1 MSTTRTRR
9 RFVLTSAATGLVLGI
24 DGALGG
30 PSWAQ
35 SGLAP
40 TPACHDGDEPTQV
53 QTEGPFFK
61 PRSPERADLIEPG
74 MKGRPIELT
83 GFVLDPS
90 CKPMAHALLDLW
102 QADDAGDYDN
112 TGFRLRGH
120 QFTDAQGHYR
130 FRTIVPAV
138 YPGRTRHFHLKVQP
152 TGGRLLTTQLY
163 FPDEPA
169 NRRDGLFRKELLM
182 RTAQAGDGV
191 DARFDFVLDNR

>member
-1 MSTTRTRR
+1 MSTRTRR
-9 RFVLTSAATGLVLGI
+9 RFLVTSAATGLVLGI
-24 DGALGG
+24 GG

-35 SGLAP
+35 SSLAV
-40 TPACHDGDEPTQV
+40 TPACHDGDEPTPR

-90 CKPMAHALLDLW
+90 CKPVAHALLDLW

-152 TGGRLLTTQLY
+152 SGGRLLTTQLY
-163 FPDEPA
+163 FPDEPM

-182 RTAQAGDGV
+182 RVAQTDSNL
-191 DARFDFVLDNR
+191 DARFDFVLDHR

>member
-1 MSTTRTRR
+1 MIRTRR
-9 RFVLTSAATGLVLGI
+9 RFVITSAATGLVLGI
-24 DGALGG
+24 AG
-30 PSWAQ
+30 PSWGQA
-35 SGLAP
+35 GLAT
-40 TPACHDGDEPTQV
+40 TPACHDGDEPTPR

-61 PRSPERADLIEPG
+61 PRSPERADLIEAG

-83 GFVLDPS
+83 GFVLDPA

-120 QFTDAQGHYR
+120 QYTDAQGRYR

-152 TGGRLLTTQLY
+152 ATGRLLTTQLY

>member
-1 MSTTRTRR
+1 MSTRTRR
-9 RFVLTSAATGLVLGI
+9 RFLVTSAATGLVLGI
-24 DGALGG
+24 GG

-35 SGLAP
+35 SGLAV
-40 TPACHDGDEPTQV
+40 TPACHDGDEPTPR

-74 MKGRPIELT
+74 LKGRPIELT

-90 CKPMAHALLDLW
+90 CKPVAHALLDLW

-152 TGGRLLTTQLY
+152 ATGRLLTTQLY
-163 FPDEPA
+163 FPDEPM

-182 RTAQAGDGV
+182 RVAQVDSNL
-191 DARFDFVLDNR
+191 DARFDFVLDHR

>member
-1 MSTTRTRR
+1 MTTNRTRR
-9 RFVLTSAATGLVLGI
+9 RFVITSAATGLALGI
-24 DGALGG
+24 GG

-40 TPACHDGDEPTQV
+40 TPACQDGDEATPR

-61 PRSPERADLIEPG
+61 PRSPERADLIEAG

-83 GFVLDPS
+83 GFVLDPA

-120 QFTDAQGHYR
+120 QYTDAQGRYR

-152 TGGRLLTTQLY
+152 ATGRLLTTQLY

>member
-1 MSTTRTRR
+1 MTTRTRR
-9 RFVLTSAATGLVLGI
+9 RFLITGAASGFVLGI
-24 DGALGG
+24 AG
-30 PSWAQ
+30 PSWGQ
-35 SGLAP
+35 GGLAA
-40 TPACHDGDEPTQV
+40 TPACHDRDEPTPR

-83 GFVLDPS
+83 GFVLDPA

-120 QFTDAQGHYR
+120 QYTDAQGRYH

-152 TGGRLLTTQLY
+152 ATGRLLTTQLY

-191 DARFDFVLDNR
+191 DARFDFVLGNR

>member
-1 MSTTRTRR
+1 MSTRTRR
-9 RFVLTSAATGLVLGI
+9 RFLVTSAATGLVLGI
-24 DGALGG
+24 GG

-35 SGLAP
+35 SGLAV
-40 TPACHDGDEPTQV
+40 TPACHDGDEPTPR

-61 PRSPERADLIEPG
+61 PRSPERAELIEPG

-90 CKPMAHALLDLW
+90 CKPVAHALLDLW

-152 TGGRLLTTQLY
+152 SGGRLLTTQLY
-163 FPDEPA
+163 FPDEPM

-182 RTAQAGDGV
+182 RVAQVDSNL
-191 DARFDFVLDNR
+191 DARFDFVLDHR

>member
-1 MSTTRTRR
+1 MIRTRR
-9 RFVLTSAATGLVLGI
+9 RFVITSAASGLVLGI
-24 DGALGG
+24 GG
-30 PSWAQ
+30 PSWGQA
-35 SGLAP
+35 GLAP
-40 TPACHDGDEPTQV
+40 TPACHDGDEPTPR

-61 PRSPERADLIEPG
+61 PRSPERAELIEPG

-83 GFVLDPS
+83 GFVLDPA

-120 QFTDAQGHYR
+120 QYTDAQGRYR

-152 TGGRLLTTQLY
+152 AAGRLLTTQLY

>member
-1 MSTTRTRR
+1 
-9 RFVLTSAATGLVLGI
+9 
-24 DGALGG
+24 
-30 PSWAQ
+30 
-35 SGLAP
+35 
-40 TPACHDGDEPTQV
+40 
-53 QTEGPFFK
+53 
-61 PRSPERADLIEPG
+61 

-83 GFVLDPS
+83 GFVLDPA

-120 QFTDAQGHYR
+120 QYTDAQGRYR

-152 TGGRLLTTQLY
+152 ATGRLLTTQLY

>member
-1 MSTTRTRR
+1 MIRTRR
-9 RFVLTSAATGLVLGI
+9 RFVITSAA
-24 DGALGG
+24 
-30 PSWAQ
+30 
-35 SGLAP
+35 SGLAFGIGAP
-40 TPACHDGDEPTQV
+40 SWGQGGLSATPACHDGDEPTPR

-83 GFVLDPS
+83 GFVLDPA

-120 QFTDAQGHYR
+120 QYTDAQGRYR

-152 TGGRLLTTQLY
+152 ATGRLLTTQLY

>member
-1 MSTTRTRR
+1 MTTRTRR
-9 RFVLTSAATGLVLGI
+9 RFLITGAASGFVLGI
-24 DGALGG
+24 GR
-30 PSWAQ
+30 PSWGQ
-35 SGLAP
+35 GGLAA
-40 TPACHDGDEPTQV
+40 TPACHDGDEPTPR

-83 GFVLDPS
+83 GFVFDPA
-90 CKPMAHALLDLW
+90 CRPMAHALLDLW

-120 QFTDAQGHYR
+120 QYTDAQGRYR

-152 TGGRLLTTQLY
+152 ATGRLLTTQLY

-191 DARFDFVLDNR
+191 DARFDFVLGNR

>member
-1 MSTTRTRR
+1 MIRTRR
-9 RFVLTSAATGLVLGI
+9 RFLITGAASGFVLGI
-24 DGALGG
+24 GG
-30 PSWAQ
+30 PSWGQ
-35 SGLAP
+35 GGLAA
-40 TPACHDGDEPTQV
+40 TPACHDGDEPTPR

-83 GFVLDPS
+83 GFVLDPA
-90 CKPMAHALLDLW
+90 CRPMAHALLDLW

-120 QFTDAQGHYR
+120 QYTDAQGHYR

-152 TGGRLLTTQLY
+152 ATGRLLTTQLY